1 MRFPPSFLDEIRE
14 RVPISSVI
22 GTRVSFDRKKT
33 NAPKGDFWACCPF
46 HGEKSPSFHCEDRK
60 GRYHCFGCGVTGDHF
75 RFLTELEGLSFP
87 EAVQRVADMA
97 GVPMPARDAQ
107 AEMREAKRA
116 TLYDVMEMA
125 TAFFEEQLQAAGGA
139 KARAYLRDRG
149 LNAATQQAFRL
160 GYAPESRNALK
171 EHLAGKGATKEQIE
185 ACGLVVHG
193 DDKPVSFDRF
203 RDRIM
208 FPIEDLRGR
217 IIAFGGRALAS
228 TALAKY
234 MNSNETELFHKGRV
248 LFNALRARKAAQ
260 PQAGQPARA
269 IIAVE
274 GYMDVIALA
283 QAGFAHAVAPLGTAL
298 TEDQLD
304 LLWRMSPEPVLCFD
318 GDNAGIKAAHRA
330 IDLALPV
337 LKPGYSLRFA
347 VLPEGK
353 DPDDLVKTLG
363 PQAFQDIL
371 NEARPLADMLWTR
384 ETSAGIF
391 DTPER
396 RAELEARLRQMTAQI
411 GDENVRRHYAQDV
424 RDRIQQFF
432 GSGQRSGDR
441 RYNGEG
447 GARHYGVGQQGGFG
461 PRGRGAA
468 NGRYAVS
475 DSLARSVLVKTT
487 SAAPPL
493 RETAILMTLFN
504 HPRLI
509 EDDFETVVRLEF
521 SHPDLKR
528 FHAAM
533 LNAMAENHLAGG
545 AEMRASMAET
555 GHGALIEALEA
566 LTRRARIWTAT
577 AEAAEEDALE
587 ALRQAVHLHQR
598 ASTLHKELKVAETAL
613 ASEATDENL
622 NRLLD
627 IQNDI
632 RNAQA
637 TEALIEGFGI
647 PSGRSSKGF

>member
-33 NAPKGDFWACCPF
+33 NAQKGDFWACCPF

-87 EAVQRVADMA
+87 EAVERVADMA
-97 GVPMPARDAQ
+97 GVPMPARDA
-107 AEMREAKRA
+107 EMEIRDAKRA

-125 TAFFEEQLQAAGGA
+125 TKFFEEQLQAAGGA

-149 LNAATQQAFRL
+149 LSAATQHSYRL

-171 EHLAGKGATKEQIE
+171 EHLASKGATKDQIE
-185 ACGLVVHG
+185 ACGLVVYG

-217 IIAFGGRALAS
+217 IIAFGGRALAPN
-228 TALAKY
+228 AIAKY
-234 MNSNETELFHKGRV
+234 MNSNETELFHKGKI

-260 PQAGQPARA
+260 PQAGQPAKA
-269 IIAVE
+269 VIAVE

-283 QAGFAHAVAPLGTAL
+283 QAGFTHAVAPLGTAL
-298 TEDQLD
+298 TEDQLG

-318 GDNAGIKAAHRA
+318 GDSAGIKAAHRA

-353 DPDDLVKTLG
+353 DPDDLVKSSG
-363 PQAFQDIL
+363 PQAFQEVL
-371 NEARPLADMLWTR
+371 NDARPLADMLWSR
-384 ETSAGIF
+384 ETSSGVF

-396 RAELEARLRQMTAQI
+396 RAELESRLKQMTALI
-411 GDENVRRHYAQDV
+411 ADENVRRHYGQDV
-424 RDRIQQFF
+424 RERIQQFF
-432 GSGQRSGDR
+432 GPNQRN
-441 RYNGEG
+441 NGERG
-447 GARHYGVGQQGGFG
+447 NNQNAYGQ
-461 PRGRGAA
+461 PRYGSRGKGAA
-468 NGRYAVS
+468 TGRFAVS
-475 DSLARSVLVKTT
+475 DNLTKSALGARSSSKLPV
-487 SAAPPL
+487 

-509 EDDFETVVRLEF
+509 EDDFETVVDLELE
-521 SHPDLKR
+521 HPDLKR

-533 LNAMAENHLAGG
+533 LDAMAEHHVSSG
-545 AEMRASMAET
+545 AEMRKAIADQGLAT
-555 GHGALIEALEA
+555 LVEALEA
-566 LTRRARIWTAT
+566 IIRRNREWSAS
-577 AEAAEEDALE
+577 AEAAEEDARE
-587 ALRQAVHLHQR
+587 ALRQAIHLHQR
-598 ASTLHKELKVAETAL
+598 ARALHKELELARVALGAD
-613 ASEATDENL
+613 ATEENF

-647 PSGRSSKGF
+647 PSGRSAKGF

>member
-33 NAPKGDFWACCPF
+33 NAQKGDFWACCPF

-87 EAVQRVADMA
+87 EAVERVADMA
-97 GVPMPARDAQ
+97 GVPMPARDA
-107 AEMREAKRA
+107 EMEIREAKRA

-125 TAFFEEQLQAAGGA
+125 TKFFEDQLQTAGGA

-149 LNAATQQAFRL
+149 LSAATQHSYRL

-171 EHLAGKGATKEQIE
+171 EHLASKGATKDQIE
-185 ACGLVVHG
+185 ACGLVVYG

-217 IIAFGGRALAS
+217 IIAFGGRALAPN
-228 TALAKY
+228 AIAKY
-234 MNSNETELFHKGRV
+234 MNSNETELFHKGKI

-260 PQAGQPARA
+260 PQAGQPAKA
-269 IIAVE
+269 VIAVE

-283 QAGFAHAVAPLGTAL
+283 QAGFTHAVAPLGTAL
-298 TEDQLD
+298 TEDQLG

-318 GDNAGIKAAHRA
+318 GDSAGIKAAHRA

-353 DPDDLVKTLG
+353 DPDDLVKSSG
-363 PQAFQDIL
+363 PQAFQEVL
-371 NEARPLADMLWTR
+371 NDARPLADMLWSR
-384 ETSAGIF
+384 ETSSGVF

-396 RAELEARLRQMTAQI
+396 RAELESRLKQMTALI
-411 GDENVRRHYAQDV
+411 ADENVRRHYGQDV
-424 RDRIQQFF
+424 RERIQQFF
-432 GSGQRSGDR
+432 GPNQRN
-441 RYNGEG
+441 NGERG
-447 GARHYGVGQQGGFG
+447 NNQNAYGQ
-461 PRGRGAA
+461 PRYGSRGKGAA
-468 NGRYAVS
+468 TGRFAVS
-475 DSLARSVLVKTT
+475 DNLTKSALGARSSSKLPV
-487 SAAPPL
+487 

-509 EDDFETVVRLEF
+509 EDDFETVVDLELE
-521 SHPDLKR
+521 HPDLKR

-533 LNAMAENHLAGG
+533 LDAMAEHHVSSGT
-545 AEMRASMAET
+545 EMRKAIADQGLAT
-555 GHGALIEALEA
+555 LVEALEA
-566 LTRRARIWTAT
+566 IIRRNREWSAS
-577 AEAAEEDALE
+577 AEAAEEDARE
-587 ALRQAVHLHQR
+587 ALRQAIHLHQR
-598 ASTLHKELKVAETAL
+598 ARALHKELELARVALGAD
-613 ASEATDENL
+613 ATEENF

-647 PSGRSSKGF
+647 PSGRSAKGF

>member
-33 NAPKGDFWACCPF
+33 NAQKGDFWACCPF

-87 EAVQRVADMA
+87 EAVERVADMA
-97 GVPMPARDAQ
+97 GVPMPARDA
-107 AEMREAKRA
+107 EMEIREAKRA

-125 TAFFEEQLQAAGGA
+125 TKFFEDQLQTAGGA

-149 LNAATQQAFRL
+149 LSAATQHSYRL

-171 EHLAGKGATKEQIE
+171 EHLASKGATKDQIE
-185 ACGLVVHG
+185 ACGLVVYG

-217 IIAFGGRALAS
+217 IIAFGGRALAPN
-228 TALAKY
+228 AIAKY
-234 MNSNETELFHKGRV
+234 MNSNETELFHKGKI

-260 PQAGQPARA
+260 PQAGQPAKA
-269 IIAVE
+269 VIAVE

-283 QAGFAHAVAPLGTAL
+283 QAGFTHAVAPLGTAL
-298 TEDQLD
+298 TEDQLG

-318 GDNAGIKAAHRA
+318 GDSAGIKAAHRA

-353 DPDDLVKTLG
+353 DPDDLVKSSG
-363 PQAFQDIL
+363 PQAFQEVL
-371 NEARPLADMLWTR
+371 NDARPLADMLWSR
-384 ETSAGIF
+384 ETSSGVF

-396 RAELEARLRQMTAQI
+396 RAELESRLKQMTALI
-411 GDENVRRHYAQDV
+411 ADENVRRHYGQDV
-424 RDRIQQFF
+424 RERIQQFF
-432 GSGQRSGDR
+432 GPNQRN
-441 RYNGEG
+441 NGERG
-447 GARHYGVGQQGGFG
+447 NNQNAYGQ
-461 PRGRGAA
+461 PRYGSRGKGAA
-468 NGRYAVS
+468 TGRFAVS
-475 DSLARSVLVKTT
+475 DNLTKSALGARSSSKLPV
-487 SAAPPL
+487 

-509 EDDFETVVRLEF
+509 EDDFETVVDLELE
-521 SHPDLKR
+521 HPDLKR

-533 LNAMAENHLAGG
+533 LDAMAEHHVSSG
-545 AEMRASMAET
+545 AEMRKAIADQGLAT
-555 GHGALIEALEA
+555 LVEALEA
-566 LTRRARIWTAT
+566 IIRRNREWSAS
-577 AEAAEEDALE
+577 AEAAEEDARE
-587 ALRQAVHLHQR
+587 ALRQAIHLHQR
-598 ASTLHKELKVAETAL
+598 ARALHKELELARVALGAD
-613 ASEATDENL
+613 ATEENF

-647 PSGRSSKGF
+647 PSGRSAKGF

>member
-33 NAPKGDFWACCPF
+33 NAQKGDFWACCPF

-87 EAVQRVADMA
+87 EAVERVADMA
-97 GVPMPARDAQ
+97 GVPMPARDA
-107 AEMREAKRA
+107 EMEIREAKRA

-125 TAFFEEQLQAAGGA
+125 TKFFEEQLQAAGGA

-149 LNAATQQAFRL
+149 LSAATQHSYRL

-171 EHLAGKGATKEQIE
+171 EHLASKGATKDQIE
-185 ACGLVVHG
+185 ACGLVVYG

-217 IIAFGGRALAS
+217 IIAFGGRALAPN
-228 TALAKY
+228 AIAKY
-234 MNSNETELFHKGRV
+234 MNSNETELFHKGKI

-260 PQAGQPARA
+260 PQAGQPAKA
-269 IIAVE
+269 VIAVE

-283 QAGFAHAVAPLGTAL
+283 QAGFTHAVAPLGTAL
-298 TEDQLD
+298 TEDQLG

-318 GDNAGIKAAHRA
+318 GDSAGIKAAHRA

-353 DPDDLVKTLG
+353 DPDDLVKSSG
-363 PQAFQDIL
+363 PQAFQEVL
-371 NEARPLADMLWTR
+371 NDARPLADMLWSR
-384 ETSAGIF
+384 ETSSGVF

-396 RAELEARLRQMTAQI
+396 RAELESRLKQMTALI
-411 GDENVRRHYAQDV
+411 ADENVRRHYGQDV
-424 RDRIQQFF
+424 RERIQQFF
-432 GSGQRSGDR
+432 GPNQRN
-441 RYNGEG
+441 NGERG
-447 GARHYGVGQQGGFG
+447 NNQNAYGQ
-461 PRGRGAA
+461 PRYGSRGKGAA
-468 NGRYAVS
+468 TGRFAVS
-475 DSLARSVLVKTT
+475 DNLTKSALGARSSSKLPV
-487 SAAPPL
+487 

-509 EDDFETVVRLEF
+509 EDDFETVVDLELE
-521 SHPDLKR
+521 HPDLKR

-533 LNAMAENHLAGG
+533 LDAMAEHHVSSG
-545 AEMRASMAET
+545 AEMRKAIADQGLAT
-555 GHGALIEALEA
+555 LVEALEA
-566 LTRRARIWTAT
+566 IIRRNREWSAS
-577 AEAAEEDALE
+577 AEAAEEDARE
-587 ALRQAVHLHQR
+587 ALRQAIHLHQR
-598 ASTLHKELKVAETAL
+598 ARALHKELELARVALGAD
-613 ASEATDENL
+613 ATEENF

-647 PSGRSSKGF
+647 PSGRSAKGF

>member
-33 NAPKGDFWACCPF
+33 NAQKGDFWACCPF

-87 EAVQRVADMA
+87 EAVERVADMA
-97 GVPMPARDAQ
+97 GVPMPARDA
-107 AEMREAKRA
+107 EMEIREAKRA

-125 TAFFEEQLQAAGGA
+125 TKFFEEQLQAAGGA

-149 LNAATQQAFRL
+149 LSAATQHSYRL

-171 EHLAGKGATKEQIE
+171 EHLASKGATKDQVE
-185 ACGLVVHG
+185 ACGLVVYG

-217 IIAFGGRALAS
+217 IIAFGGRALAPN
-228 TALAKY
+228 AIAKY
-234 MNSNETELFHKGRV
+234 MNSNETELFHKGKI

-260 PQAGQPARA
+260 PQAGQPAKA
-269 IIAVE
+269 VIAVE

-283 QAGFAHAVAPLGTAL
+283 QAGFTHAVAPLGTAL
-298 TEDQLD
+298 TEDQLG

-318 GDNAGIKAAHRA
+318 GDSAGIKAAHRA

-353 DPDDLVKTLG
+353 DPDDLVKSSG
-363 PQAFQDIL
+363 PQAFQEVL
-371 NEARPLADMLWTR
+371 NDARPLADMLWSR
-384 ETSAGIF
+384 ETSSGVF

-396 RAELEARLRQMTAQI
+396 RAELESRLKQMTALI
-411 GDENVRRHYAQDV
+411 ADENVRRHYGQDV
-424 RDRIQQFF
+424 RERIQQFF
-432 GSGQRSGDR
+432 GPNQRN
-441 RYNGEG
+441 NGERG
-447 GARHYGVGQQGGFG
+447 NNQNAYGQ
-461 PRGRGAA
+461 PRYGSRGKGAA
-468 NGRYAVS
+468 TGRFAVS
-475 DSLARSVLVKTT
+475 DNLTKSALGARSSSKLPV
-487 SAAPPL
+487 

-509 EDDFETVVRLEF
+509 EDDFETVVDLELE
-521 SHPDLKR
+521 HPDLKR

-533 LNAMAENHLAGG
+533 LDAMAEHHVSSG
-545 AEMRASMAET
+545 AEMRKAIADQGLAT
-555 GHGALIEALEA
+555 LVEALEA
-566 LTRRARIWTAT
+566 IIRRNREWSAS
-577 AEAAEEDALE
+577 AEAAEEDARE
-587 ALRQAVHLHQR
+587 ALRQAIHLHQR
-598 ASTLHKELKVAETAL
+598 ARALHKELELARVALGAD
-613 ASEATDENL
+613 ATEENF

-647 PSGRSSKGF
+647 PSGRSAKGF